1 MSKNDYFS
9 FKMEK
14 NVDSLVA
21 YQMKY
26 LVMIE
31 TMYKK
36 CIFKKYTL
44 ISHTQCIKKL
54 KLYKALGH

>member
-1 MSKNDYFS
+1 MTIFHLEWK
-9 FKMEK
+9 K

-21 YQMKY
+21 YQVKY
-26 LVMIE
+26 LVMVQ

-36 CIFKKYTL
+36 YIFKKYTL